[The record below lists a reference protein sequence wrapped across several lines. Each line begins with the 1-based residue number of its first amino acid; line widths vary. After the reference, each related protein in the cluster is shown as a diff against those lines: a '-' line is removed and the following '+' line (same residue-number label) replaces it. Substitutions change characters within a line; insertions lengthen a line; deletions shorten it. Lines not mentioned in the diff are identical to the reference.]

1 MVRLDSLRTISPQVA
16 DFLKSRQ
23 ITLSAHVTARD
34 DFDYLFYI
42 PLGPSDRLWLKDVLG
57 QLEKHPAYHTSYHQ
71 FQGKQIAEISAGNQ
85 RDVVFSYL
93 LHNDYLVG
101 SYTPFLVEDVIRS
114 IDDQGL
120 LANRQ
125 APWDRL
131 DKPADRSEKS
141 VRLYVNMTRL
151 SQAASVFTPASQAD
165 YWRTLSSVAESGIFS
180 VQSDAD
186 GIRLRGRL
194 GSLSMEK
201 RAQWLNIFEDQPA
214 RPLRMRHLIPD
225 ETAILYHYSFQ
236 NARRLFTA
244 LEQYAQTEDP
254 AWIGQRKDI
263 RHTYDVQLSPI
274 YDWVGQEI
282 ALGLLEREASTV
294 QRLVWVETHDPDKAI
309 SQLSTVAAQA
319 DRMHGSGAYLER
331 YGGTTIRQI
340 GIPDFP
346 SAVFGSLFAGFGSC
360 YYAPVQGYI
369 IFANEVSALKQLLD
383 QIAGGDVW
391 RNSIRQRSLLQQAK
405 PDANFSVY
413 LRTSAAW
420 NLIVSNLSSRWQEQ
434 FIQQSASIQS
444 FEEVTW
450 QLVRRSDFYE
460 TDLVLHHRQDA
471 REMAVGNAFL
481 VNQRLKFNHPLQ
493 SQVFVVKN
501 PSDQRTEML
510 VQDKALGLHFI
521 SGTGE
526 KVGQKTLDSPIVSGI
541 YQVDLHQDGNL
552 QFVFATERRVC
563 LLDRQGHWV
572 AGFPLA
578 LPGETPIH
586 TLSVMEDKPSKEYRF
601 LVSDT
606 RGNLYMMDTAGNFQ
620 EGWNP
625 KVLGH
630 PLSAPVRHV
639 QVQGLDYLLVVQQ
652 NGTINVLNAQG
663 APYPGFPIALQAKIS
678 SPLSFK
684 EGASAESCE
693 LTFLTDNG
701 ELVQIDLLGQVKN
714 REQLARAAGENS
726 YRLCPDTGGKGWVVM
741 RRTPEKVTLLGN
753 HSSTFFEKVVEPSQ
767 NVICQYY
774 DFGTDRKIFALT
786 LPLQRHTLLC
796 DAKGNLIGNRPVDN
810 QFPVSVMY
818 SDIFNKLLVFRARGA
833 EAGIWTIKIR

>member
-1 MVRLDSLRTISPQVA
+1 
-16 DFLKSRQ
+16 
-23 ITLSAHVTARD
+23 
-34 DFDYLFYI
+34 
-42 PLGPSDRLWLKDVLG
+42 
-57 QLEKHPAYHTSYHQ
+57 
-71 FQGKQIAEISAGNQ
+71 
-85 RDVVFSYL
+85 
-93 LHNDYLVG
+93 
-101 SYTPFLVEDVIRS
+101 
-114 IDDQGL
+114 
-120 LANRQ
+120 
-125 APWDRL
+125 
-131 DKPADRSEKS
+131 
-141 VRLYVNMTRL
+141 
-151 SQAASVFTPASQAD
+151 
-165 YWRTLSSVAESGIFS
+165 
-180 VQSDAD
+180 
-186 GIRLRGRL
+186 
-194 GSLSMEK
+194 
-201 RAQWLNIFEDQPA
+201 
-214 RPLRMRHLIPD
+214 MRHLIPE
-225 ETAILYHYSFQ
+225 ETAVLFHYSFQ

-254 AWIGQRKDI
+254 GWIQQRKDI
-263 RHTYDVQLSPI
+263 RNTYDVQLSPL

-282 ALGLLEREASTV
+282 ALGLLEGDALTV
-294 QRLVWVETHDPDKAI
+294 HRLVWVETHDPDKAI

-346 SAVFGSLFAGFGSC
+346 SSVFGSLFTGFGSC
-360 YYAPVQGYI
+360 YYAPVKGYI

-383 QIAGGDVW
+383 QEASGDVW
-391 RNSIRQRSLLQQAK
+391 SNSIRQRSLLQQAK

-420 NLIVSNLSSRWQEQ
+420 NLILSNLSSRWQEQ
-434 FIQQSASIQS
+434 FIQKSASIQS
-444 FEEVTW
+444 FEEVTL
-450 QLVRRSDFYE
+450 QLVSRSNFYE
-460 TDLVLHHRQDA
+460 TDLVLHHLQDA
-471 REMAVGNAFL
+471 PGMASKNEFL
-481 VNQRLKFNHPLQ
+481 INRRLKFNRPLQ

-510 VQDKALGLHFI
+510 VQDKALELHFI

-578 LPGETPIH
+578 LPGEVPIH
-586 TLSVMEDKPSKEYRF
+586 NLSVMDNPSKAYRF

-606 RGNLYMMDTAGNFQ
+606 RGNLYMMDTTRNFQ
-620 EGWNP
+620 EGWHP

-663 APYPGFPIALQAKIS
+663 ESYAGFPIALQAKIS
-678 SPLSFK
+678 SPLSFR
-684 EGASAESCE
+684 EGPSAESCE
-693 LTFLTDNG
+693 LTFLTDKG
-701 ELVQIDLLGQVKN
+701 ELVQTNLLGQVKN
-714 REQLARAAGENS
+714 REQMAKASGENS
-726 YRLCPDTGGKGWVVM
+726 YRLCPDIGGKGWVVM
-741 RRTPEKVTLLGN
+741 RRTTEKITLLGN
-753 HSSTFFEKVVEPSQ
+753 HSSTFFEKAVEPSQ
-767 NVICQYY
+767 TVICQYY

-786 LPLQRHTLLC
+786 FPLQKHTLLC
-796 DAKGNLIGNRPVDN
+796 DAKGKLIGNRPVDN

-818 SDIFNKLLVFRARGA
+818 SDVFNKLLVFRASGD
-833 EAGIWTIKIR
+833 EAGIWTVKVQ